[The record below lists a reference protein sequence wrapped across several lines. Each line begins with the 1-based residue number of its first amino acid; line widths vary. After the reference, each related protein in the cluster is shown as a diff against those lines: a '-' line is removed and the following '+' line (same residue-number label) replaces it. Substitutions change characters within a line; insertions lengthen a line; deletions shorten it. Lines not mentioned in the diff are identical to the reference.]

1 MDFSNMTIA
10 DWIIRT
16 AIFGVLACAVIGT
29 LQNLIGAIKNG
40 SSGK

>member
-29 LQNLIGAIKNG
+29 LQNLIGAIKNRTA
-40 SSGK
+40 GK